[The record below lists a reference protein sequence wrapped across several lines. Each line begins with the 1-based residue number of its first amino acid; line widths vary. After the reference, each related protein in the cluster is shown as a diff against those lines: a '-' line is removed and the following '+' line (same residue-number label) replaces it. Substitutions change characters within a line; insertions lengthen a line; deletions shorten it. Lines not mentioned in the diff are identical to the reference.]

1 MKVEEII
8 VVIRF
13 LAKFAFVGSSMHQIS
28 VKWMSDKHQMPS
40 DNTNSTYLIMESIH
54 YWSHF
59 IGFILWGVN
68 FLESLYSRV
77 RILGFFK
84 QFKPTKVA
92 CSTYFSKFKP
102 RAASCNKSTRKFF
115 EAFRWNKKLSS
126 NLFLLKSEYY
136 LGFAVVVIFQLGNAG
151 WSWSNGIYTEIV

>member
-84 QFKPTKVA
+84 QFKRKKYIA
-92 CSTYFSKFKP
+92 
-102 RAASCNKSTRKFF
+102 KSQNCWWFWCLNCLKNPNILTLLCKDS
-115 EAFRWNKKLSS
+115 KKLTPHKM
-126 NLFLLKSEYY
+126 NPMKWL
-136 LGFAVVVIFQLGNAG
+136 Q
-151 WSWSNGIYTEIV
+151 